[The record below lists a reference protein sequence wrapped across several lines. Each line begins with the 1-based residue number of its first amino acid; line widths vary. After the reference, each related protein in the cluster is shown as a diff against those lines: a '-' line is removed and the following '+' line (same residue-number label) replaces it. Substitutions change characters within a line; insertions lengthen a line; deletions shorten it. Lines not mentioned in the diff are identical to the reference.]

1 MKQMRIGALVA
12 ILCVMPLVAACV
24 APGQGEPGRSPA
36 AATDT
41 PAGLAREQR
50 IAMRARGNAA
60 AGEVAFEVCEGCHR
74 HAGAGRPN
82 GSYPR
87 LAGQHPSVLIKQV
100 YDIRAGRRPN
110 HKMLPFA
117 DEDIVGPKDIADIAA
132 YLRAQPVKADNG
144 RGPGTD
150 LGRGQVL
157 YERDCARC
165 HGTAGQG
172 DGRRAV
178 PRLSGQHY
186 LYLLRA
192 ARAVRDGERGN
203 SDPEMAKV
211 IGSYT
216 EAELEAVSDFASR
229 LPVG

>member
-1 MKQMRIGALVA
+1 MRIAAVVALF
-12 ILCVMPLVAACV
+12 LVMPLVASCMASGSA
-24 APGQGEPGRSPA
+24 APGQPQAGGEHTRG
-36 AATDT
+36 DFE
-41 PAGLAREQR
+41 GEELF
-50 IAMRARGNAA
+50 AMSARGDAE

-87 LAGQHPSVLIKQV
+87 LAGQHASVLIKQV
-100 YDIRAGRRPN
+100 YDIRAGSRPN

-117 DEDIVGPKDIADIAA
+117 DEDVVGAREIADIAA
-132 YLRAQPVKADNG
+132 YLQAQPVTADNG

-150 LGRGQVL
+150 LARGQAL

-165 HGTAGQG
+165 HGAAGEG
-172 DGRRAV
+172 DGRQAF

-203 SDPEMAKV
+203 SHPEMAET
-211 IGSYT
+211 IGAYT
-216 EAELEAVSDFASR
+216 AAELEAVSDFASR
-229 LPVG
+229 LPVD